1 VILFSLIH
9 EISYSDDDDDDDD
22 DNTLGMPVK
31 NYEP

>member
-1 VILFSLIH
+1 MILFSLIH